1 MDHHTESCSICTSN
15 AARPPYPLSR
25 SPSFAKHPM
34 RSPIAS
40 HHLPHVMSVSVGPPS
55 GSLGASVWAPF
66 GRLPSDLLP
75 TSLGL
80 SLHASRASSPQP
92 AAKKPRKNSQEL
104 PPLQKAKK
112 PKKAPQKIGHS
123 DALQKGHTQ
132 KGFRGW
138 GTLKKPFLSA
148 KRGITRL
155 PRVTSPHELPW
166 WRPEGAPPRGE
177 ALGPSLGV

>member
-1 MDHHTESCSICTSN
+1 MLC
-15 AARPPYPLSR
+15 P
-25 SPSFAKHPM
+25 SPSVLLRAPLVLL
-34 RSPIAS
+34 SG
-40 HHLPHVMSVSVGPPS
+40 LPSGGSLRTSFPLPS
-55 GSLGASVWAPF
+55 GSHFTPP
-66 GRLPSDLLP
+66 GRQS
-75 TSLGL
+75 L
-80 SLHASRASSPQP
+80 SLRRRSPAKIRKSS
-92 AAKKPRKNSQEL
+92 

-112 PKKAPQKIGHS
+112 AKKAPQKIGHS